1 MEWDKMEYL
10 IVILLIILI
19 FKEQIIELFKELLS
33 LRDNKPNE
41 DEVEVQKQKEFRK
54 EFDKMM
60 EYSVEDAIRS
70 KRSGING

>member
-19 FKEQIIELFKELLS
+19 FKEQIIELVKELLS
-33 LRDNKPNE
+33 LRDKEPTE
-41 DEVEVQKQKEFRK
+41 DEVEVQKQKEFKK

-70 KRSGING
+70 KRSGIDG

>member
-1 MEWDKMEYL
+1 MEYL

-19 FKEQIIELFKELLS
+19 FKEQIIELGKELLS

-41 DEVEVQKQKEFRK
+41 DEVEAQKQKEFRK

>member
-1 MEWDKMEYL
+1 MEYL

-19 FKEQIIELFKELLS
+19 FKEQIIELGKELLS